1 MSLKDIVVLL
11 DPSPAGEERLR
22 LAIRIARDQGAY
34 LSAILVRPHK
44 DVDAAPVDVPRRNG
58 GSRIATEAGDKRR
71 SGQSDDEVEQRMREC
86 LRWFGGNGDWHDVA
100 QAASSRLIALIRTA
114 DLIILGQVSR
124 DVRPGPAWRPDEIII
139 GCGRPVLMVPYA
151 GKFPELGRRV
161 LVAWDGSREAS
172 RALNDALP
180 MISPSTSVTVM
191 SVRTRDRDL
200 QRDREATQRVVRHL
214 ARHDIPARADHPL
227 RSGNAISD
235 MLLSAATD
243 ISADLIVA
251 GAYHH
256 SPLRQAVLGGVSRG
270 LLQHMTV
277 PVLMSH

>member
-11 DPSPAGEERLR
+11 DPSRAGEERLR
-22 LAIRIARDQGAY
+22 LATRIARDQGAY
-34 LSAILVRPHK
+34 LSAIFVRPRQAA
-44 DVDAAPVDVPRRNG
+44 DASPAESLKRGVAVQVLTG
-58 GSRIATEAGDKRR
+58 ATGKRR
-71 SGQSDDEVEQRMREC
+71 SGTTNDEAEQRMREC
-86 LRWFGGNGDWHDVA
+86 LRWFGGDGDWHDVA
-100 QAASSRLIALIRTA
+100 QAASSRLIALTRTA

-124 DVRPGPAWRPDEIII
+124 DVRPGPSWRPDEILI
-139 GCGRPVLMVPYA
+139 GCGRPVLMVPYI
-151 GKFPELGRRV
+151 GTFPELGRRV
-161 LVAWDGSREAS
+161 LVGWDGSREAT

-180 MISPSTSVTVM
+180 IIRTATAVTVM
-191 SVRTRDRDL
+191 SIRTRDRDL

-214 ARHDIPARADHPL
+214 ARHGILARADHPL
-227 RSGNAISD
+227 RSGTTISD

-251 GAYHH
+251 GAYHR
-256 SPLRQAVLGGVSRG
+256 SPLRQAVIGGVSRG

>member
-1 MSLKDIVVLL
+1 MGLKDIVVLL

-22 LAIRIARDQGAY
+22 LATRIARDQGAY
-34 LSAILVRPHK
+34 LSAILVRPHQA
-44 DVDAAPVDVPRRNG
+44 VDAVPADVLRRGVATQALTRAGGKRRNG
-58 GSRIATEAGDKRR
+58 KTSDEA
-71 SGQSDDEVEQRMREC
+71 EQRMREN
-86 LRWFGGNGDWHDVA
+86 LRWFGDNADWHDVE

-124 DVRPGPAWRPDEIII
+124 DVRPGPSWRPDEILV
-139 GCGRPVLMVPYA
+139 GCGRPVLMVPYT
-151 GKFPELGRRV
+151 GTFPELGRRV
-161 LVAWDGSREAS
+161 LVAWDGSRESA

-180 MISPSTSVTVM
+180 MIRTATAVTVM
-191 SVRTRDRDL
+191 SIRTRDRDL
-200 QRDREATQRVVRHL
+200 PRHREATQRVVRHL
-214 ARHDIPARADHPL
+214 ARHDIAARADHPL
-227 RSGNAISD
+227 RGGDAISD
-235 MLLSAATD
+235 ILLSAATD

-256 SPLRQAVLGGVSRG
+256 SPLRQAVIGGVSRG